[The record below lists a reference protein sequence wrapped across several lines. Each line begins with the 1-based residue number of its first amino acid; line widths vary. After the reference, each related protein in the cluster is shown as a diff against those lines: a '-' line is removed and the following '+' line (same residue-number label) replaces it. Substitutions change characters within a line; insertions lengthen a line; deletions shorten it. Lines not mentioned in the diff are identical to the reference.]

1 LGSNQIFDTGTDMD
15 TITIRID
22 AELAAAY
29 VRQYRELL
37 PERVTEALDDERLL
51 EAFVHDRLREE
62 TEFLAK
68 E

>member
-1 LGSNQIFDTGTDMD
+1 MD